1 MEFEIKKSKL
11 NKLLYFKL
19 NRNLSTIIHKYI
31 DYSLQNLLNNI
42 PTTRKA
48 LSYELKTNS
57 VGDIMAKC
65 VHLGY
70 KGFFVTIDIY
80 EDLFEDLFY
89 QDNRII
95 VEHMSDRRNIIL
107 KTYMKTGEPLT
118 CVYNLDIFTIKHNL
132 LKN

>member
-80 EDLFEDLFY
+80 EDLFENLFY
-89 QDNRII
+89 QDNRIV
-95 VEHMSDRRNIIL
+95 VEHHIDRRNIIL
-107 KTYMKTGEPLT
+107 KNYMKVGEPIT
-118 CVYNLDIFTIKHNL
+118 CVHNLDIFEINHELFN
-132 LKN
+132 N